1 MNKKYMSI
9 SSVAV
14 AAAIALTGCSSGS
27 GSGMPGM
34 NHGGG
39 VPVPS
44 TTSPATGSSPTA
56 TGPADAPGD
65 RFRPP
70 NNDNAPLTVG
80 IAGALL
86 SVGGGIF
93 YLAQRRS
100 RNSGHQRRT
109 G

>member
-1 MNKKYMSI
+1 MNKKHMTI
-9 SSVAV
+9 PSVAV
-14 AAAIALTGCSSGS
+14 AAAIALTGCSADSGS
-27 GSGMPGM
+27 SMPGM

-39 VPVPS
+39 APVPS
-44 TTSPATGSSPTA
+44 TTSPAAASSPPA
-56 TGPADAPGD
+56 TRPADVEGD

-86 SVGGGIF
+86 SVAGGIF
-93 YLAQRRS
+93 YLVQRRS
-100 RNSGHQRRT
+100 RNSGHQDHT